1 MSQQCAQV
9 AKVANSILA
18 CIRNSVASRTG
29 EVIVPLYSAL
39 VRPHLEYCVLFCTP
53 HYEKDI
59 DVLECVQNRA
69 TKLVKGL
76 EHKSY
81 EERLRELG
89 LFSLEKRRL
98 RRDLITLYNYL
109 KGGCNEVGVVL
120 FSYVTSDRMRG
131 NSLKLCQGRFR
142 LDIRKNVFTK
152 RVIKH
157 WNRLPRE
164 VVESPSLEVFK
175 RCVDVVLRDMV

>member
-1 MSQQCAQV
+1 MLTRADLLSLGAAFSQGD
-9 AKVANSILA
+9 SP
-18 CIRNSVASRTG
+18 SPT
-29 EVIVPLYSAL
+29 SAMTL
-39 VRPHLEYCVLFCTP
+39 PH
-53 HYEKDI
+53 HSQ
-59 DVLECVQNRA
+59 VLEHVRRRA

-98 RRDLITLYNYL
+98 RGDLMALYNCL
-109 KGGCNEVGVVL
+109 KGGCSEVGVGL
-120 FSYVTSDRMRG
+120 FSHVTSDRTRG
-131 NSLKLCQGRFR
+131 NGLKLRQGRFR
-142 LDIRKNVFTK
+142 LDITKFYFTE

-175 RCVDVVLRDMV
+175 SRLDEVLRDTV

>member
-1 MSQQCAQV
+1 MTYWMYSGRLW
-9 AKVANSILA
+9 K
-18 CIRNSVASRTG
+18 
-29 EVIVPLYSAL
+29 LYSAL
-39 VRPHLEYCVLFCTP
+39 VRPHLESCVQFWAP
-53 HYEKDI
+53 HYKRDI
-59 DVLECVQNRA
+59 EVLERVQRRA

-76 EHKSY
+76 EHKSC

-98 RRDLITLYNYL
+98 RGDLIALYNYL
-109 KGGCNEVGVVL
+109 KGGCREVGVGL
-120 FSYVTSDRMRG
+120 FSQVTSDGTRG
-131 NSLKLCQGRFR
+131 NGLMLCQERFR
-142 LDIRKNVFTK
+142 LDVRKNFFTE

-175 RCVDVVLRDMV
+175 GRLDEVLRDMV